1 MNKGIEEL
9 LPIIKNEGNL
19 KGWLRDLYNLAGGSS
34 VNFNTWAENSLAKA
48 RPDGAQY
55 TKVWRTKEGSFLKKN
70 LPEDND
76 RYLTGLG
83 NYIDY
88 IVDIEVLEHIAMGMG
103 FAPRASA
110 TMKEL
115 SYQCREYYISI
126 RKKYEREKQFA
137 LIQQNKQLTS
147 KNKQY
152 KKELRY
158 VKELWYAP
166 TQFGNK
172 PDVDN
177 WLVNEMHLIE
187 FDEANNI
194 KWYDKSYI
202 QSTGRHYKV
211 SYDIMIAYKN
221 RYKNIVQNTCF

>member
-1 MNKGIEEL
+1 MNRGIEEL
-9 LPIIKNEGNL
+9 LPITKDEGKL
-19 KGWLRDLYNLAGGSS
+19 KGYLRDLYNLAGGSGD
-34 VNFNTWAENSLAKA
+34 FIAWAETNLTKV
-48 RPDGAQY
+48 RPDGTQY
-55 TKVWRTKEGSFLKKN
+55 VKVWKDKNHKLFKKFVDTDNVRSMAREG
-70 LPEDND
+70 
-76 RYLTGLG
+76 Y
-83 NYIDY
+83 YIDY
-88 IVDIEVLEHIAMGMG
+88 IVDIEILEHIAMGMG

-147 KNKQY
+147 ENKQY

-158 VKELWYAP
+158 VTKLWYPP

-194 KWYDKSYI
+194 KWCDKSCI